1 MAKITFDFHYFDILL
16 ALLPIF
22 SSNSSSSPAIAL
34 ADSAVM
40 SILGDEEADKY
51 SSQRM
56 FGSIGWGVTMFVMG
70 MVLDHSRVFQEAKC
84 QTNEGQRN
92 YNVCFFVFTVLMF
105 IALLVGFMI
114 PFKYKERPGYNP
126 KSNNMPMN
134 NVGHGQA
141 GKYSMFDHRKLL
153 IMYRSFWN

>member
-1 MAKITFDFHYFDILL
+1 MAHGSILIRYSVIFWIICYISFFTFY
-16 ALLPIF
+16 
-22 SSNSSSSPAIAL
+22 SSPAIAL

-92 YNVCFFVFTVLMF
+92 YNVCFFVFTILMF

-134 NVGHGQA
+134 NVGHNQA
-141 GKYSMFDHRKLL
+141 GKYTVPQ
-153 IMYRSFWN
+153 

>member
-1 MAKITFDFHYFDILL
+1 M
-16 ALLPIF
+16 
-22 SSNSSSSPAIAL
+22 
-34 ADSAVM
+34 ADSAVL
-40 SILGDEEADKY
+40 SILGEEEQDKY

-92 YNVCFFVFTVLMF
+92 YNVCFFVFALLMF
-105 IALLVGFMI
+105 IALLIGFMI

-126 KSNNMPMN
+126 KANNSMPMN
-134 NVGHGQA
+134 NVGHGNQ
-141 GKYSMFDHRKLL
+141 GMDLL
-153 IMYRSFWN
+153 

>member
-1 MAKITFDFHYFDILL
+1 
-16 ALLPIF
+16 
-22 SSNSSSSPAIAL
+22 
-34 ADSAVM
+34 M

-141 GKYSMFDHRKLL
+141 GKYSMFNHKKLL
-153 IMYRSFWN
+153 IMYRSFLESIT